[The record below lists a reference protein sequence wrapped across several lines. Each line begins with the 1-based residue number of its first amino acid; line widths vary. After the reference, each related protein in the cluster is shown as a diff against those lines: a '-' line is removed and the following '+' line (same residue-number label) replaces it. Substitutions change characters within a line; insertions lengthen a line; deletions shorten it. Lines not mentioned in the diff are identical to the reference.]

1 MWDIFKKKVMT
12 TEEKELL
19 KERIIAV
26 LGSIYDPEI
35 PVDIYRLGLIYEINI
50 DDEGNVGILM
60 TVTAPN
66 CPVADQLPMQVK
78 ERVGTM
84 MGVKKCK
91 VELTFEPTWSPDML
105 TDEVK
110 AELGLE
116 DFMY

>member
-1 MWDIFKKKVMT
+1 MT
-12 TEEKELL
+12 AEEKALL

-35 PVDIYRLGLIYEINI
+35 PVDIYQLGLIYEIDI
-50 DDEGNVGILM
+50 DDDANVKILM

-66 CPVADQLPMQVK
+66 CPVADQLPMTVK

-91 VELTFEPTWSPDML
+91 VELTFEPAWSPSMMS
-105 TDEVK
+105 EEAK
-110 AELGLE
+110 AELGL
-116 DFMY
+116 DDNFGL